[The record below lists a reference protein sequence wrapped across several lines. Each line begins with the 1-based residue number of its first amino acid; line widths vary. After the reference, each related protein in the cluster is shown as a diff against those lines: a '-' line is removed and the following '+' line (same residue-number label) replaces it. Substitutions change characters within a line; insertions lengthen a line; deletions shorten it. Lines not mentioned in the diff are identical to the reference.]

1 MQRQRRDLN
10 VAISHSQTIPNQ
22 RGAAFFFFFLPAASP
37 HYEDPRF
44 AAFCAACAST
54 RASYPF
60 MTIGLLRTVLA
71 IASSGKPDLTYTETA
86 NLTGLDYN
94 SAIYQIAQ
102 LADGRG
108 GQPGLGL
115 VTLSALDTF
124 GKRSLSLSGA
134 AKGLIQAFL
143 APADSG
149 KDFAQG
155 LWPVDGPVRALGIA
169 SEKLS
174 ALSLGTLTVFL
185 EVARLQKKF
194 AYEGLAARSMIATLK
209 INNLPRHLA
218 ILASGL
224 QGRPGHN
231 LITLLPHGS
240 DGRKKL
246 PELTASGHELLSRMA
261 ASLVDE
267 PVVAPK
273 RPKPQILEGLD
284 SPDKV
289 ADLDDDAFTE
299 IVFPDFSDSSSSSNT
314 ESRKGAEGT

>member
-1 MQRQRRDLN
+1 MTVGLLKT
-10 VAISHSQTIPNQ
+10 VLTI
-22 RGAAFFFFFLPAASP
+22 AAS
-37 HYEDPRF
+37 
-44 AAFCAACAST
+44 
-54 RASYPF
+54 
-60 MTIGLLRTVLA
+60 
-71 IASSGKPDLTYTETA
+71 GKSHMTYTETA
-86 NLTGLDYN
+86 TLTGLDYN

-124 GKRSLSLSGA
+124 GKRSLSLSVA
-134 AKGLIQAFL
+134 AKTLIQAFL
-143 APADSG
+143 QPDESG

-155 LWPVDGPVRALGIA
+155 LWPVEGPVRALGIA

-185 EVARLQKKF
+185 EVARLQQKF
-194 AYEGLAARSMIATLK
+194 AYEGLAARSMAATLK

-224 QGRPGHN
+224 QGRPGHG

-261 ASLVDE
+261 ASLVGE
-267 PVVAPK
+267 RVVVPK

-289 ADLDDDAFTE
+289 ADLDDDAFSE
-299 IVFPDFSDSSSSSNT
+299 IAFPDYTDTSRSSDNKSP
-314 ESRKGAEGT
+314 KDAEGT